1 MPKTE
6 NGAVAKK
13 SPIGLWSSS
22 SEKHSLIEDVQGI
35 VAGSMLA
42 ALGVTMLAAA
52 HLLIGGTAG
61 LGFLLRYSVD
71 VSFGTAFFVLN
82 LPFYWLAYKRLGL
95 AFTIKTFS
103 AVALTSFLTG
113 FLPKLIGID
122 HIDPIAAALFGGLL
136 IGCGMLILFRHRA
149 SLGGFGILALYLQD
163 RLGWRAGFVQ
173 LGLDC
178 LVLILS
184 FFVASPFVIAC
195 SVLAAVTLN
204 LTLAINHRTDRY
216 IVR

>member
-1 MPKTE
+1 MTE
-6 NGAVAKK
+6 ATDKK
-13 SPIGLWSSS
+13 SPIGFWASST
-22 SEKHSLIEDVQGI
+22 EKHSIIEDIQGI
-35 VAGSMLA
+35 AAGSMLA
-42 ALGVTMLAAA
+42 ALGVTMLATA
-52 HLLIGGTAG
+52 HLMIGGTAG
-61 LGFLLRYSVD
+61 LGFLLRYSID

-95 AFTIKTFS
+95 AFTIKTFA
-103 AVALTSFLTG
+103 AVALTSVLTG
-113 FLPKLIGID
+113 ILPKLIAFDSIE
-122 HIDPIAAALFGGLL
+122 PITAALFGGLL
-136 IGCGMLILFRHRA
+136 IGCGMLVLFRHRA

-163 RLGWRAGFVQ
+163 RFGWRAGFVQ

-178 LVLILS
+178 VVLILS

-195 SVLAAVTLN
+195 SIVAAVTLN

>member
-1 MPKTE
+1 MA
-6 NGAVAKK
+6 NVSDKK
-13 SPIGLWSSS
+13 SPIGFWASS
-22 SEKHSLIEDVQGI
+22 SEKHSVIEDVQGI

-52 HLLIGGTAG
+52 HLMIGGTAG

-71 VSFGTAFFVLN
+71 ISFGTAFFLLN

-95 AFTIKTFS
+95 VFTIKTFS
-103 AVALTSFLTG
+103 AVALTSLLSG
-113 FLPKLIGID
+113 LLPKLIGFSNIE
-122 HIDPIAAALFGGLL
+122 PITAALFGGLL
-136 IGCGMLILFRHRA
+136 IGCGMLVLFRHRA

-163 RLGWRAGFVQ
+163 KFGWRAGFVQ

-178 LVLILS
+178 VVLFLS

-195 SVLAAVTLN
+195 SVLAALALN

>member
-1 MPKTE
+1 MA
-6 NGAVAKK
+6 NLSARK
-13 SPIGLWSSS
+13 SPIGLWAST
-22 SEKHSLIEDVQGI
+22 SEKHSPVEDVQAI
-35 VAGSMLA
+35 LAGSMLA
-42 ALGVTMLAAA
+42 ALGVVMLQAAQ
-52 HLLIGGTAG
+52 LLIGGTAG
-61 LGFLLRYSVD
+61 IGFLLRYSVD
-71 VSFGTAFFVLN
+71 VSFGTAFFVIN

-95 AFTIKTFS
+95 VFTIKTFA
-103 AVALTSFLTG
+103 AVAVTSLLTTL
-113 FLPKLIGID
+113 LPKLITFTSIE
-122 HIDPIAAALFGGLL
+122 PITAALFGGLL
-136 IGCGMLILFRHRA
+136 IGCGMLVLFRHRA

-163 RLGWRAGFVQ
+163 RFGWRAGFVQ

-204 LTLAINHRTDRY
+204 MTLAINHRTDRY

>member
-1 MPKTE
+1 MA
-6 NGAVAKK
+6 NISDKK
-13 SPIGLWSSS
+13 GPIGFWASS
-22 SEKHSLIEDVQGI
+22 SEKHSIIEDVQAI

-42 ALGVTMLAAA
+42 ALGVTMLQAA
-52 HLLIGGTAG
+52 HLMIGGTAG

-71 VSFGTAFFVLN
+71 ISFGAAFFVLN

-95 AFTIKTFS
+95 VFTIKTFS
-103 AVALTSFLTG
+103 AVALTSLLSG
-113 FLPKLIGID
+113 LLPKLIGFSDIE
-122 HIDPIAAALFGGLL
+122 PITAALFGGLL
-136 IGCGMLILFRHRA
+136 IGCGMLVLFRHRA

-163 RLGWRAGFVQ
+163 RFGWRAGFVQ

-178 LVLILS
+178 VVLILS

-195 SVLAAVTLN
+195 SVLAALALN

>member
-1 MPKTE
+1 MADATDKR
-6 NGAVAKK
+6 
-13 SPIGLWSSS
+13 SPIGFWASST
-22 SEKHSLIEDVQGI
+22 EKHSIIEDIQGV

-42 ALGVTMLAAA
+42 ALGVIMLPAA
-52 HLLIGGTAG
+52 HLMIGGTAG
-61 LGFLLRYSVD
+61 LGFLLRYSID
-71 VSFGTAFFVLN
+71 VSFGTAFFILN

-95 AFTIKTFS
+95 VFTIKTFS
-103 AVALTSFLTG
+103 AVGLTSLLSG
-113 FLPKLIGID
+113 LLPKLIAFDSIE
-122 HIDPIAAALFGGLL
+122 PITAALFGGLL
-136 IGCGMLILFRHRA
+136 IGCGMLVLFRHRA

-163 RLGWRAGFVQ
+163 RFGWRAGFVQ

-178 LVLILS
+178 VVLFLS

-195 SVLAAVTLN
+195 SILAAVALN

>member
-1 MPKTE
+1 MANVSE
-6 NGAVAKK
+6 GK
-13 SPIGLWSSS
+13 SPVGFWASSTDR
-22 SEKHSLIEDVQGI
+22 HSIIEDMQGV

-42 ALGVTMLAAA
+42 ALGVTLLSAA

-61 LGFLLRYSVD
+61 LGFLLRYSTGF
-71 VSFGTAFFVLN
+71 SFGVVFFALN

-95 AFTIKTFS
+95 AFTIKTFT
-103 AVALTSFLTG
+103 AVALTSVLTEV
-113 FLPKLIGID
+113 LPSLIPIAGID
-122 HIDPIAAALFGGLL
+122 PLVAALFGGLL
-136 IGCGMLILFRHRA
+136 IGTGMLALFRHRA

-173 LGLDC
+173 LGLD
-178 LVLILS
+178 LVVLALA
-184 FFVASPFVIAC
+184 FLVATPFVILC
-195 SVLAAVTLN
+195 SILAAVTLN

>member
-1 MPKTE
+1 MAEEATR
-6 NGAVAKK
+6 K
-13 SPIGLWSSS
+13 SPIGLWASST
-22 SEKHSLIEDVQGI
+22 EKHSIIEDAQGI
-35 VAGSMLA
+35 IAGSMLA
-42 ALGVTMLAAA
+42 AFGVVLLSAA

-61 LGFLLRYSVD
+61 LGFLLRYSTG
-71 VSFGTAFFVLN
+71 VSFGIAFFTMN

-103 AVALTSFLTG
+103 AVALTSVLTG
-113 FLPKLIGID
+113 ILPQLIVIGSIE
-122 HIDPIAAALFGGLL
+122 PLTAALFGGLL

-163 RLGWRAGFVQ
+163 RFGWRAGLVQ

-178 LVLILS
+178 LVLVLS
-184 FFVASPFVIAC
+184 FFIASPFVIFC
-195 SVLAAVTLN
+195 SVVGAVTLN

>member
-1 MPKTE
+1 MGE
-6 NGAVAKK
+6 AAKQK

-22 SEKHSLIEDVQGI
+22 SEKHSLVEDVQGI

-42 ALGVTMLAAA
+42 ALGVTMLASA

-113 FLPKLIGID
+113 VLPKLIGID